1 MSSMRIGRRTV
12 LRGLGA
18 GSVLL
23 SGISRTLHAEAAA
36 PNLRAAFFFHANG
49 ANWMWT
55 PSKPGPTWTPPQ
67 GSGKNPSGL
76 DPYVGPDYVLSP
88 HLQALEPVR
97 KDVTIIK
104 RLTLGRESGHPHR
117 MATRSVLGC
126 GAPTSFDQT
135 LAMAIGGTTPIPFV
149 DYRIGTPD
157 GAGGFAASLS
167 QVNNVLVAGNKTG
180 GTFLQ
185 GETSPVA
192 AYQRIAPIIAGSSM
206 TGPQVNQLLVAK
218 RSMLDFVRNDVST
231 FSSRLSSIERPKLDL
246 YLQALRDLENTL
258 GASLGPLPAS
268 CGQGVNAPASANVQM
283 EVADMATAVGNST
296 LSRLFLD
303 VMALGLS
310 CGVTRIAA
318 MMWGGGENDKPVPF
332 IGIPTGLPLPGW
344 HGISHNDPSL
354 STPMGGA
361 LMAKMHNYLA
371 GEYAYFL
378 QKLASYPSATGTVL
392 DESVVVWGTQNGNSC
407 GTAFSP
413 TDHDPH
419 NSPFIVGGRLGGGL
433 KPGNLIDGGDRK
445 HNDVYVKIAQVFGL
459 PMNTVGDPSWCQGPL
474 PGLG

>member
-1 MSSMRIGRRTV
+1 M
-12 LRGLGA
+12 
-18 GSVLL
+18 L
-23 SGISRTLHAEAAA
+23 SGMTRTLLAEAAG

-49 ANWMWT
+49 TQWQWT
-55 PSKPGPTWTPPQ
+55 PSAPGPSWTPPQ
-67 GSGKNPSGL
+67 GSPKNPAGL

-88 HLQALEPVR
+88 HLAALEPVR
-97 KDVTIIK
+97 KNVTIIK
-104 RLTLGRESGHPHR
+104 RLIMGRESGHPHR
-117 MATRSVLGC
+117 MATRGVLGA

-135 LAMAIGGTTPIPFV
+135 LAQAVGMTTPIPFV

-192 AYQRIAPIIAGSSM
+192 AYQRIAPIIAGGAM

-218 RSMLDFVRNDVST
+218 RSMLDFVRNDVGT
-231 FSSRLSSIERPKLDL
+231 YSSRLSSIERPKLQL
-246 YLQALRDLENTL
+246 YLQGLRDLENTL
-258 GASLGPLPAS
+258 GASLGEIPAS
-268 CGQGVNAPASANVQM
+268 CGTSTITAPASADIHM
-283 EVADMATAVGNST
+283 EVADMGTAVGNST
-296 LSRLFLD
+296 MSRLFLD
-303 VMALGLS
+303 VMALAMS
-310 CGVTRIAA
+310 CGVTRIAV

-332 IGIPTGLPLPGW
+332 IGIPPGLPLPGW

-354 STPMGGA
+354 DKPMGGA
-361 LMAKMHNYLA
+361 LMAKMQNYLA

-378 QKLASYPSATGTVL
+378 QKLASYPSATGSVL

-407 GTAFSP
+407 GTQYSP

-419 NSPFIVGGRLGGGL
+419 NSPLVVGGKLGGGL

-459 PMNTVGDPSWCQGPL
+459 PVTTVGDPSWCQGPL
-474 PGLG
+474 PGL

>member
-1 MSSMRIGRRTV
+1 MSSMKIGRRTV

-23 SGISRTLHAEAAA
+23 SGITRTLLAEAAA

-49 ANWMWT
+49 AQWQWT
-55 PSKPGPTWTPPQ
+55 PSAPGPSWTAPQ

-88 HLQALEPVR
+88 HLTALEPVR
-97 KDVTIIK
+97 KNVTIIK

-117 MATRSVLGC
+117 MATRGVLGC

-135 LAMAIGGTTPIPFV
+135 LAMAVGNTTPIPFV

-167 QVNNVLVAGNKTG
+167 QVDNVLVPGNKTG

-192 AYQRIAPIIAGSSM
+192 AYQRIAPIIAGGTM

-231 FSSRLSSIERPKLDL
+231 YSTRLSSIERPKLQL
-246 YLQALRDLENTL
+246 YLQGLRDLENTL
-258 GASLGPLPAS
+258 GASLGDIPAS
-268 CGQGVNAPASANVQM
+268 CGTPLSAPTSADVHM

-303 VMALGLS
+303 VMALAMS
-310 CGVTRIAA
+310 CGVTRIAV

-332 IGIPTGLPLPGW
+332 IGIQPGLPLPGW

-354 STPMGGA
+354 TNAKGGA

-378 QKLASYPSATGTVL
+378 QKLASYPSGTGSVL

-407 GTAFSP
+407 QTAFSP

-419 NSPFIVGGRLGGGL
+419 NSPFVVGGKLGGGL
-433 KPGNLIDGGDRK
+433 KPGNLIDGADRK
-445 HNDVYVKIAQVFGL
+445 HNDVYIKIAQVFGL
-459 PMNTVGDPSWCQGPL
+459 PMTTVGDPSWCQGPL

>member
-1 MSSMRIGRRTV
+1 MNIGRRT
-12 LRGLGA
+12 LLQGLGA

-23 SGISRTLHAEAAA
+23 SGITRTLLAEAAA

-49 ANWMWT
+49 AQWQWT
-55 PSKPGPTWTPPQ
+55 PSAPGPTWTPPQ
-67 GSGKNPSGL
+67 GSGKNPAGL

-97 KDVTIIK
+97 SQVTIVK
-104 RLTLGRESGHPHR
+104 RLTLMRESGHPHR

-126 GAPTSFDQT
+126 GAPTSFDQV
-135 LAMAIGGTTPIPFV
+135 LAQAVGMTTPIPFV

-167 QVNNVLVAGNKTG
+167 QVNNVLIPGNKTG

-185 GETSPVA
+185 GEMSPVA
-192 AYQRIAPIIAGSSM
+192 AYQRIAPIIAGSTM
-206 TGPQVNQLLVAK
+206 TGPQVNALLAAK
-218 RSMLDFVRNDVST
+218 RSMLDFVRNDVGT
-231 FSSRLSSIERPKLDL
+231 YGSRLSSIEKPKLEL
-246 YLQALRDLENTL
+246 YLQGLRDLENTL
-258 GASLGPLPAS
+258 GASLGQIPAS
-268 CGQGVNAPASANVQM
+268 CGQGLTAPASANIQM
-283 EVADMATAVGNST
+283 EVADMGTAVGNST
-296 LSRLFLD
+296 MSRLFLD
-303 VMALGLS
+303 VMALAMS

-318 MMWGGGENDKPVPF
+318 MMWGGGENDKPAPF

-354 STPMGGA
+354 DKPMGGA

-378 QKLASYPSATGTVL
+378 QKLASYPSGTGSVL

-407 GTAFSP
+407 QTAYSP

-419 NSPFIVGGRLGGGL
+419 NVPFIVGGKLGGTL
-433 KPGNLIDGGDRK
+433 KPGNLIDGGNRN
-445 HNDVYVKIAQVFGL
+445 HNDVYSKIAQGFGL
-459 PMNTVGDPSWCQGPL
+459 PTTVGDPSWCQGPL
-474 PGLG
+474 PGL